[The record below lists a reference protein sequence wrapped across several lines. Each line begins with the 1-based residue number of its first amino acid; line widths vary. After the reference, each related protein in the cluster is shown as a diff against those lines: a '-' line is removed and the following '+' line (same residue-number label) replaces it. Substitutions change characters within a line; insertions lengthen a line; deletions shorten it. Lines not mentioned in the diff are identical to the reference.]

1 MSKKE
6 ENVNVQEETVKAQEL
21 MRKEQA
27 LKEKECIGRPSM
39 QESALEACLPCLHGA
54 KAAAWN
60 CLWKE
65 LRSSVFWAKGL
76 KKCFSSFPVYSSE

>member
-6 ENVNVQEETVKAQEL
+6 KNVNVQEERAKAQEL

-27 LKEKECIGRPSM
+27 LKEKQCTSRPSM
-39 QESALEACLPCLHGA
+39 QESAIEAYLPCLHGA
-54 KAAAWN
+54 KAAVWS

-65 LRSSVFWAKGL
+65 LRSSMFGAKGL
-76 KKCFSSFPVYSSE
+76 KKCFSSFPVYSSD